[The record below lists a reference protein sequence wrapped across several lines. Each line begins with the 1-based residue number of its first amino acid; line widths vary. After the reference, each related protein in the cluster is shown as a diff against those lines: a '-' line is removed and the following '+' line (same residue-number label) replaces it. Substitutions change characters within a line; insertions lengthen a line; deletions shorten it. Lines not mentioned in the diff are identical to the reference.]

1 MTRIALYVARIIFV
15 LAIPALI
22 ISGTVNIYVGSTG
35 LYKYGFNKYNIDQV
49 THISDTQLAEVAL
62 AMSKYLNGHSSTPQI
77 KVNIDGKEALL
88 YSSKE
93 LTHLADVRMITDI
106 FRSMLMVSI
115 ILLVTAGTML
125 YVKRRAEK
133 LVTSL
138 ILGASI
144 TLGITGILIIWA
156 IIDFDSLFYL
166 FHILSF
172 NNDLW
177 ILDPT
182 HDYLIMMFPQG
193 FFRDAALLL
202 VGTIVLEA
210 LLLLTAGIII
220 QKQFISRRA
229 NA

>member
-22 ISGTVNIYVGSTG
+22 ISGTVNIYVGSTA
-35 LYKYGFNKYNIDQV
+35 LYKYGFSKYNISQV

-88 YSSKE
+88 YNSKE

-106 FRSMLMVSI
+106 FRFTLIASI
-115 ILLVTAGTML
+115 ILLVTAGTTL
-125 YVKRRAEK
+125 HVKRKAGK

-138 ILGASI
+138 SLGAGI

-177 ILDPT
+177 ILDPA

-193 FFRDAALLL
+193 FFRDAALFL
-202 VGTIVLEA
+202 VGTIVVEA
-210 LLLLTAGIII
+210 LLLLAAGIII
-220 QKQFISRRA
+220 QKQFIARRA